1 MHSILP
7 QAVAISLIL
16 YVHVVYQQIHVFN
29 VVLGKPCVHVFANP

>member
-1 MHSILP
+1 MLSYILP

-16 YVHVVYQQIHVFN
+16 YVHVVYQHVFN